1 MVENRTSQ
9 LRSPWITT
17 VMITRIPI
25 QLNWGL
31 EKFLFEMS
39 QCFSRFLESDE
50 DMSSLYLTEKREVWQ
65 HEEVELLLEGYRL
78 DLEEILIS
86 CRMMLA
92 QVVQLDMS
100 SFILCPFALARDNMT

>member
-1 MVENRTSQ
+1 
-9 LRSPWITT
+9 
-17 VMITRIPI
+17 
-25 QLNWGL
+25 
-31 EKFLFEMS
+31 
-39 QCFSRFLESDE
+39 
-50 DMSSLYLTEKREVWQ
+50 MSSLYLTEKREVWQ

-92 QVVQLDMS
+92 QVLLS